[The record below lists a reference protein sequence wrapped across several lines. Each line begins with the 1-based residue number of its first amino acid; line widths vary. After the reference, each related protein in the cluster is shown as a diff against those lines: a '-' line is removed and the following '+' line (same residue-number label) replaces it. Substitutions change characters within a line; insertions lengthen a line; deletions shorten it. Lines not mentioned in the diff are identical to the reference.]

1 MTVCRAHVCVC
12 VCGTC
17 KSLCSKYIRRVIPAC
32 GYSPICNLGQS
43 RDLGGPVICQDLCG
57 VTAALS
63 RVSLPHF
70 STVRPALAHTYI
82 ATKRNHGRDLKVAQK
97 FWAEIMYRA
106 PNDIAGSEHP

>member
-1 MTVCRAHVCVC
+1 
-12 VCGTC
+12 
-17 KSLCSKYIRRVIPAC
+17 
-32 GYSPICNLGQS
+32 
-43 RDLGGPVICQDLCG
+43 
-57 VTAALS
+57 
-63 RVSLPHF
+63 VSLPHF